1 MCFSASASFGAGVF
15 LTSVG
20 VIATKN
26 VNYKKQIL
34 FASIPI
40 LFGIQQITEGFLW
53 LSLTSRRNYWLQ
65 QFTTYLF
72 LIIAQII
79 WPIIIPLAI
88 YIKDK
93 TNRYKTIKILLLST
107 GIIVSGYLT
116 YCLATFKVEAQ
127 IVGMHILYN
136 ENFPP
141 QFHNLSGLLYIIA
154 TATMPLLSDN
164 KLMRYLGITI
174 LVSYFFTKIFY
185 SGYEI
190 SVWCFFA
197 SIISIIILKIILHS
211 KINNFIVS

>member
-1 MCFSASASFGAGVF
+1 MCFSSSASFGAGVF
-15 LTSVG
+15 LTSIG
-20 VIATKN
+20 VIVIKKVGYN
-26 VNYKKQIL
+26 KQIL
-34 FASIPI
+34 FAVIPI
-40 LFGIQQITEGFLW
+40 LFGIQQITEGYLW
-53 LSLTSRRNYWLQ
+53 ISLTSPRNYWLQ
-65 QFTTYLF
+65 QFTTYIF

-79 WPIIIPLAI
+79 WPIIIPLSI
-88 YIKDK
+88 YLKDK
-93 TNRYKTIKILLLST
+93 NKQFHKIKLLLILT

-127 IVGMHILYN
+127 IAGMHILYN

-141 QFHNLSGLLYIIA
+141 QLYYLSGLLYIIA

-174 LVSYFFTKIFY
+174 IVSYFFTKIFY

-197 SIISIIILKIILHS
+197 SIISVLILIIILKE
-211 KINNFIVS
+211 N

>member
-1 MCFSASASFGAGVF
+1 MCFSANASFGAGVF
-15 LTSVG
+15 LTSIG

-26 VNYKKQIL
+26 ISNKKQIL

-53 LSLTSRRNYWLQ
+53 LSLTSHRNYFLQ
-65 QFTTYLF
+65 QFTTYFF

-79 WPIIIPLAI
+79 WPIFIPLAI
-88 YIKDK
+88 YLKEK
-93 TNRYKTIKILLLST
+93 NRHFRKIKIMLLST
-107 GIIVSGYLT
+107 AILVSGYLT

-127 IVGMHILYN
+127 ITGMHILYY
-136 ENFPP
+136 ENFPK
-141 QFHNLSGLLYIIA
+141 QFHNLSGLLYIIS
-154 TATMPLLSDN
+154 TATMPLLSNN
-164 KLMRYLGITI
+164 KLIRYLGVTI

-197 SIISIIILKIILHS
+197 SIISIYILIIILQENKKTLM
-211 KINNFIVS
+211 